1 MIIVKALYP
10 KIMDELEKIRKKKL
24 MELMEKMTKPK
35 EEVVDHPI
43 KVDAKNF
50 DEVISKYE
58 NVVVDFWA
66 EWCMPCRMIAPII
79 DQLAKEY
86 AGKVVFAKLNTDEN
100 PQVAARFG
108 ITGIPTLIFFKN
120 GKPVDKIIGAYPK
133 GEIERWIKRN
143 L

>member
-1 MIIVKALYP
+1 
-10 KIMDELEKIRKKKL
+10 MDELEKIRKKKL
-24 MELMEKMTKPK
+24 MELMKKMSGEGGYSNKQAEKYPDKPV
-35 EEVVDHPI
+35 EVNSG
-43 KVDAKNF
+43 NF
-50 DEVISKYE
+50 DEILKKYE

-79 DQLAKEY
+79 EQLAKEY
-86 AGKVVFAKLNTDEN
+86 AGRVVFAKLNTDEN
-100 PQVAARFG
+100 PQVAARYG

>member
-1 MIIVKALYP
+1 
-10 KIMDELEKIRKKKL
+10 MDELEKIRKKKL
-24 MELMEKMTKPK
+24 MELMRKMTEDKSYPNKPI
-35 EEVVDHPI
+35 EVNS
-43 KVDAKNF
+43 ANF
-50 DEVISKYE
+50 DEVLSKYE

-66 EWCMPCRMIAPII
+66 EWCMPCRMIAPIVE
-79 DQLAKEY
+79 QLAKEY

-100 PQVAARFG
+100 PQIAARYG

-120 GKPVDKIIGAYPK
+120 GKPVDKIVGAYPK